1 MKPRI
6 KSFGDNIL
14 KIRQKGDTVVIN
26 TLPDVQITAYTVNA
40 EINWQLMQKG
50 RVDLKIDRA
59 GYYAVR
65 MDKVTYAQLG
75 DKKTMD
81 EYAADGAEQMRKT
94 IDTQFWA
101 DVYLHA
107 SSINQGATAGK
118 RSAAFNLGVTASPVV
133 LNKANVTELIAACAD
148 IAEEQNW
155 PRTGR
160 WMAIPTWMKYLLAIS
175 ELKDVSVTGMEK
187 SPMLNGGY
195 VKTLHDFDLF
205 VTNLYTPVYDSGK
218 YCYNITFGHKTG
230 ITFAAQLTEMEYHEK
245 FEKTFGQGMKG
256 LQVYDWKVVKPEA
269 VGVLYARM

>member
-1 MKPRI
+1 M
-6 KSFGDNIL
+6 

-107 SSINQGATAGK
+107 STQNTGTAAGK
-118 RSAAFNLGVTASPVV
+118 RSSGFNLGATGSPIV

-175 ELKDVSVTGMEK
+175 ELKDVSVTGLDK

-205 VTNLYTPVYDSGK
+205 VTNLYTPVYDSATAK
-218 YCYNITFGHKTG
+218 TNCYNITFGHKTG

-269 VGVLYARM
+269 VGVLYAHM